1 MACAGCPLHSCSCL
15 SAFLCP
21 SGMHSLLWRLRQWL
35 LLLGRADEAALG
47 RVWECCTGKSYQSH
61 MTVGIGKKLLE
72 EGSQTSKS
80 SVLFSFGCDWSFSI
94 LVSIWAQFSSL
105 QGKKKIPKKSKIPE
119 NPVWNKTSGM
129 NKLGQICFHSLSQ
142 KSHYLTDISQG
153 LFHISSN
160 PYWCADEINTLIK
173 YCGRHWGGDKTVCM
187 KLGLYA
193 HRLSFGGFWAS
204 NTNTVTCIPDLLG
217 TFSNKIAMIEAL
229 KLPSP
234 SPMLSVYVFFR
245 IYEYRIKSQGFCSCW
260 WLGGIRVQNIIRA
273 LQHAH
278 CFCSACNK
286 WGSRVLLVY
295 FLYLCSLAEE
305 GLQPGSWGRWALMA

>member
-1 MACAGCPLHSCSCL
+1 
-15 SAFLCP
+15 
-21 SGMHSLLWRLRQWL
+21 
-35 LLLGRADEAALG
+35 
-47 RVWECCTGKSYQSH
+47 
-61 MTVGIGKKLLE
+61 
-72 EGSQTSKS
+72 
-80 SVLFSFGCDWSFSI
+80 
-94 LVSIWAQFSSL
+94 
-105 QGKKKIPKKSKIPE
+105 
-119 NPVWNKTSGM
+119 M

-142 KSHYLTDISQG
+142 MSHYLTDISQG

-173 YCGRHWGGDKTVCM
+173 YCGRHWAGDKTVSM

-193 HRLSFGGFWAS
+193 HRLSFDGFWAS

-245 IYEYRIKSQGFCSCW
+245 IYEYRIKPQGFCSCW
-260 WLGGIRVQNIIRA
+260 WFGGIRVQNIIRA

-278 CFCSACNK
+278 CFFSACKK
-286 WGSRVLLVY
+286 WGSRILLVY
-295 FLYLCSLAEE
+295 FLYLCSLTEE